1 MKERWG
7 QRASLFNAYIS
18 GLFEFSHHVHM
29 LFLIIFKRSI
39 GTVRKS
45 DYELLFSLYFYIYL
59 YIYLFI
65 NLYLF
70 FFIFLYNI
78 LYYTFVLLYVFLY
91 LKNTSGGGWGKTP
104 VNFF

>member
-29 LFLIIFKRSI
+29 LLLIIFKRSI

-45 DYELLFSLYFYIYL
+45 DYELLFSLYFYIYF
-59 YIYLFI
+59 YLFI
-65 NLYLF
+65 YLYLF